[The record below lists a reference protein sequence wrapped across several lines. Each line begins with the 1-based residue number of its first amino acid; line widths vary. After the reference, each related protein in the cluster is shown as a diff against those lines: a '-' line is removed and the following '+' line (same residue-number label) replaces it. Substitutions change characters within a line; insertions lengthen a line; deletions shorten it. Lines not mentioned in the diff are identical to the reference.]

1 MVEKSFG
8 HFLMHFHTAPPAH
21 EHMPCQICGRH
32 FEEDEIVL
40 GQSLRPA
47 VVEMIC
53 ESHPE
58 WDENGFICQK
68 DLNHFRSLYTQKLV
82 EEDRGEI
89 TELEEEVLA
98 SLNEEEFLSK
108 NINEEFEEKITFGEA
123 LSDKIASFGGSWKF
137 ICTFGAFMLLWVL
150 VNTVVLRKGQQYDE
164 YPFIL
169 LNLVLSCLAALQAP
183 IIMMSQNRQEAKDR
197 LRSEQEY
204 KINLKAEL
212 EIRHLTSKL
221 DQLRQH
227 QWRRLL
233 EIQHIQLDLMN
244 ELTERKRQ
252 TTIAVVQPRG
262 VVGEPAVPLG
272 GDSARLSGGGP
283 AAGPPM

>member
-1 MVEKSFG
+1 MLAQAV
-8 HFLMHFHTAPPAH
+8 
-21 EHMPCQICGRH
+21 
-32 FEEDEIVL
+32 
-40 GQSLRPA
+40 RPA
-47 VVEMIC
+47 VVEVIC
-53 ESHPE
+53 ESHPD
-58 WDENGFICQK
+58 WDENKFICHK

-89 TELEEEVLA
+89 TVLEAEVLE
-98 SLNEEEFLSK
+98 SLNDEEFLSK

-137 ICTFGAFMLLWVL
+137 ICSFAAFMGIWILI
-150 VNTVVLRKGQQYDE
+150 NTVFLKKEHQFDE

-221 DQLRQH
+221 DQLRQN

-252 TTIAVVQPRG
+252 TTLAVVQSTQDSTLVEKRQSLEHKSASNWLPEG
-262 VVGEPAVPLG
+262 VSL
-272 GDSARLSGGGP
+272 D
-283 AAGPPM
+283 GPPM

>member
-1 MVEKSFG
+1 MIPQSATEP
-8 HFLMHFHTAPPAH
+8 HDHL
-21 EHMPCQICGRH
+21 PCQICGRH

-40 GQSLRPA
+40 GQSVRPA
-47 VVEMIC
+47 VVELIC
-53 ESHPE
+53 ATHPE
-58 WDENGFICQK
+58 WSEDGFICQK
-68 DLNHFRSLYTQKLV
+68 DLNQFRSAYTQQLV

-89 TELEEEVLA
+89 TVLEEEVLA

-108 NINEEFEEKITFGEA
+108 NLNEEFEEKVTFGEA
-123 LSDKIASFGGSWKF
+123 LSDRIASFGGSWKF
-137 ICTFGAFMLLWVL
+137 IIVFATTMLVWILL
-150 VNTVVLRKGQQYDE
+150 NTVVLKKEQIFDE

-169 LNLVLSCLAALQAP
+169 LNLALSCLAALQAP

-252 TTIAVVQPRG
+252 TTLVVPTGAGG
-262 VVGEPAVPLG
+262 VEGQTERAG
-272 GDSARLSGGGP
+272 G
-283 AAGPPM
+283 

>member
-1 MVEKSFG
+1 MLAQAVR
-8 HFLMHFHTAPPAH
+8 
-21 EHMPCQICGRH
+21 Q
-32 FEEDEIVL
+32 
-40 GQSLRPA
+40 A
-47 VVEMIC
+47 VVEVIY
-53 ESHPE
+53 ESHPD
-58 WDENGFICQK
+58 WDENGFICHK
-68 DLNHFRSLYTQKLV
+68 DLNYFRSLYTQKLV

-98 SLNEEEFLSK
+98 SLNDEEFLSK

-137 ICTFGAFMLLWVL
+137 ICSFGSFMLVWILI
-150 VNTVVLRKGQQYDE
+150 NTVVLGKGHQFDE

-221 DQLRQH
+221 DQLRQN

-252 TTIAVVQPRG
+252 SPVGVVQQNVDP
-262 VVGEPAVPLG
+262 VAV
-272 GDSARLSGGGP
+272 AQK
-283 AAGPPM
+283 